1 MPVPNA
7 RTQYRN
13 KNPLPPQ
20 DRGTKGKS
28 IYDRDMGFIFSDQLP
43 VSKKR
48 KIAEN
53 KKEFIVV
60 DGKKV

>member
-20 DRGTKGKS
+20 ERGTKGKS

-48 KIAEN
+48 K
-53 KKEFIVV
+53 KEKG
-60 DGKKV
+60 D